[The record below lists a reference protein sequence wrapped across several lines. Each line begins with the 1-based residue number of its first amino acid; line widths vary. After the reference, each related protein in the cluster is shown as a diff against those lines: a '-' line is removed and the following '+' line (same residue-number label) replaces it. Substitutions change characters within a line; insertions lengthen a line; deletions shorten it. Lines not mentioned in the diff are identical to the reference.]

1 MGEKERQK
9 EKTNT
14 KSEVAEVDKKDVSEA
29 STPPE
34 ESNPNTKTNTKS
46 EAPLPPQ
53 DSSPSSDYQ
62 TNRRRRKK
70 DTWNVDCERRFTHGA
85 PCTTGPYQKYA
96 GRCCAATCLKLRS
109 WIRCNFLI
117 FRPSATKEREK
128 CITIVWNHWPAV
140 TICWFFNLPR
150 TL

>member
-1 MGEKERQK
+1 MGSSMANLCRLLIPLLLPLLIWGNSPTSEKERQK

-14 KSEVAEVDKKDVSEA
+14 KSEVAEVDEKDA
-29 STPPE
+29 
-34 ESNPNTKTNTKS
+34 S
-46 EAPLPPQ
+46 EAPMPPQ

-109 WIRCNFLI
+109 WIRHGCKKPFEDTRG
-117 FRPSATKEREK
+117 F
-128 CITIVWNHWPAV
+128 
-140 TICWFFNLPR
+140 
-150 TL
+150 

>member
-1 MGEKERQK
+1 MGSSMANLCRLLIPLLLPLLIWGNSPTSEKERQK

-14 KSEVAEVDKKDVSEA
+14 KSEVAEVDEKDASEA

-85 PCTTGPYQKYA
+85 PCTTQIYTA
-96 GRCCAATCLKLRS
+96 GTNFARPPVVTVATNINSVLG
-109 WIRCNFLI
+109 
-117 FRPSATKEREK
+117 
-128 CITIVWNHWPAV
+128 
-140 TICWFFNLPR
+140 
-150 TL
+150 

>member
-1 MGEKERQK
+1 MGSSMANLCRLLIPLLLPLLIWGNSPTSEKERQK

-14 KSEVAEVDKKDVSEA
+14 KSEVAEVDEKDASEA
-29 STPPE
+29 ST
-34 ESNPNTKTNTKS
+34 
-46 EAPLPPQ
+46 PPQ

-109 WIRCNFLI
+109 WIRHGCKKPFEDTRG
-117 FRPSATKEREK
+117 F
-128 CITIVWNHWPAV
+128 
-140 TICWFFNLPR
+140 
-150 TL
+150 